1 MIAPLSK
8 VVDARGDSLD
18 DLVVLEV
25 RLVAPPHAMGR
36 RLAVVTVTLLLT
48 GLAGLA
54 LPLAA
59 REHPGHGS
67 KVVLGTLKEATSEA
81 IVVVHLDAATGGISR
96 VRVRL
101 QDDTRFRI
109 DKERLTTLDAM
120 IGQRAIV
127 SVDWED
133 DDRGGQTLTAT
144 EVRFTR
150 AKKK

>member
-1 MIAPLSK
+1 MP
-8 VVDARGDSLD
+8 VN
-18 DLVVLEV
+18 
-25 RLVAPPHAMGR
+25 R
-36 RLAVVTVTLLLT
+36 R
-48 GLAGLA
+48 
-54 LPLAA
+54 
-59 REHPGHGS
+59 
-67 KVVLGTLKEATSEA
+67 
-81 IVVVHLDAATGGISR
+81 VVVETLDAATGGISR

-150 AKKK
+150 GKQK

>member
-1 MIAPLSK
+1 MVAALVWLAAP
-8 VVDARGDSLD
+8 A
-18 DLVVLEV
+18 
-25 RLVAPPHAMGR
+25 
-36 RLAVVTVTLLLT
+36 T
-48 GLAGLA
+48 
-54 LPLAA
+54 A

-67 KVVLGTLKEATSEA
+67 KVILGPLREVTPAA
-81 IVVVHLDAATGGISR
+81 IVVEVLDTGAGGTIR

-101 QDDTRFRI
+101 QPDTRFRI
-109 DKERLTTLDAM
+109 DKERLTSLDGM

-150 AKKK
+150 AKNYPRQVGLERSRRLHHGVDLGIR